1 MNWNIRPA
9 RQEDLA
15 YLSALMNQAYRSN
28 AGQSWTNEAAIV
40 EGARIS
46 YEQLVDNVR
55 HPNFE
60 LWVLEN
66 HVHQPQQI
74 YGCIGLTLNADKVEI
89 GSFCVDPFQQN
100 MGLGRALLNFAEQH
114 VRKNYS
120 AVQRLEMYVLSVRAE
135 LIAFYERCGY
145 VQTEH
150 IEAYPLEVNVGIP
163 VVDLHLVHLQKQ
175 LS

>member
-1 MNWNIRPA
+1 
-9 RQEDLA
+9 
-15 YLSALMNQAYRSN
+15 
-28 AGQSWTNEAAIV
+28 
-40 EGARIS
+40 
-46 YEQLVDNVR
+46 
-55 HPNFE
+55 
-60 LWVLEN
+60 
-66 HVHQPQQI
+66 
-74 YGCIGLTLNADKVEI
+74 
-89 GSFCVDPFQQN
+89 

-120 AVQRLEMYVLSVRAE
+120 AVQWLEMYVLSVRVE

>member
-66 HVHQPQQI
+66 HVHQ
-74 YGCIGLTLNADKVEI
+74 L
-89 GSFCVDPFQQN
+89 
-100 MGLGRALLNFAEQH
+100 
-114 VRKNYS
+114 
-120 AVQRLEMYVLSVRAE
+120 
-135 LIAFYERCGY
+135 
-145 VQTEH
+145 
-150 IEAYPLEVNVGIP
+150 
-163 VVDLHLVHLQKQ
+163 
-175 LS
+175 